1 MLNNLTTNQFR
12 LLVNKGII
20 KENGYL
26 QLYDDELGDYRIS
39 KIISGS
45 VYKFLVKN
53 LDTYAMKTVEQN
65 QIKSIED
72 MDVERI
78 IQAYEV
84 NDELNTYD
92 VKEKTDVEET
102 VIGKEEAIL
111 NGIELDD
118 GMRFIL
124 HNDVNQKYN
133 NKTLTVSGVGSS
145 IKLSAPRGRPK
156 KNK

>member
-1 MLNNLTTNQFR
+1 
-12 LLVNKGII
+12 
-20 KENGYL
+20 
-26 QLYDDELGDYRIS
+26 
-39 KIISGS
+39 
-45 VYKFLVKN
+45 
-53 LDTYAMKTVEQN
+53 
-65 QIKSIED
+65 

-118 GMRFIL
+118 GMRFIF